1 MYVYIWTH
9 MHTCIYF
16 KISIESAY
24 VVVRAKSWKQPKYP
38 TIGDWFNELQYI
50 YSMKD
55 DFVIQNE
62 VLEYYLKI
70 WKDLGNIQLTGEG
83 YYKIVNILSIV
94 IFWLKKV

>member
-1 MYVYIWTH
+1 
-9 MHTCIYF
+9 
-16 KISIESAY
+16 
-24 VVVRAKSWKQPKYP
+24 
-38 TIGDWFNELQYI
+38 
-50 YSMKD
+50 MKD